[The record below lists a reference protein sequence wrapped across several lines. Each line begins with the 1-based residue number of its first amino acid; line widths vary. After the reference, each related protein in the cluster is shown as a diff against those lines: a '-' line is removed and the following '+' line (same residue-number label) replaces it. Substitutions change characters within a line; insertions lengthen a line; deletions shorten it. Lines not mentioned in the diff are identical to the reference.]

1 MNAPTRIPV
10 LDKGWI
16 ELLDMMPHPQSG
28 VSLDL
33 AVVNAARTSFLGE
46 SKGEEA
52 DKKLLFYLMKHHHT
66 TPFERESFTS
76 QLNGGRNTSATNR
89 QVGKTYQNQPATR
102 LPRC

>member
-1 MNAPTRIPV
+1 MNNPTRIPV

-52 DKKLLFYLMKHHHT
+52 DKKLLFYTFM
-66 TPFERESFTS
+66 
-76 QLNGGRNTSATNR
+76 GADDDMRNE
-89 QVGKTYQNQPATR
+89 GDYE
-102 LPRC
+102 